1 MANSLL
7 DEDGTGAKVAIQGKG
22 NMPSTATALHN
33 PPVAGL
39 GRNPPN
45 TQKSVG
51 KQAMQGR
58 KMSKYEFWDFF
69 FASAQHM
76 GGSCQGVRAKCM
88 GGEVVTRQGH
98 FSRRN

>member
-45 TQKSVG
+45 TKKSVG

-58 KMSKYEFWDFF
+58 KMSKIRGLGFF
-69 FASAQHM
+69 FRVCPTHGRKLPEGASKMH
-76 GGSCQGVRAKCM
+76 GG
-88 GGEVVTRQGH
+88 
-98 FSRRN
+98 